1 VVSAPAAVIVPTRD
15 RARYLEVALGSI
27 GPQAAAV
34 GAELI
39 VVDDGSRDGTAA
51 VAARHGARRVAH
63 EQSRGPN
70 AARNSGV
77 AATDAPLLVFVDDDV
92 EARPGWLAA
101 LLAATAAHPEVEVFG
116 GPIEGRVEGWGLR
129 RCGREGPPITFLD
142 LGAEDREA
150 ELVWS
155 ANMAVRRSALE
166 RVGPFDA
173 ELEIYGDEEEWERRL
188 RARGGRIRYVASAR
202 VLHRR
207 TEEDARLP
215 ALARAAF
222 HRGRAGQRFDAVKGA
237 PPSPAT
243 ELGTLGGC
251 VWHTVRRRCGNGLVM
266 SAHSAGRLA
275 EALRR

>member
-1 VVSAPAAVIVPTRD
+1 VVSTPAAVIVPTRD
-15 RARYLEVALGSI
+15 RADYLEVALASI
-27 GPQAAAV
+27 APQAAAA
-34 GAELI
+34 GAEVV
-39 VVDDGSRDGTAA
+39 VVDDGSRDATTD
-51 VAARHGARRVAH
+51 VAARHGARWVRH
-63 EQSRGPN
+63 EDPRGPN

-77 AATDAPLLVFVDDDV
+77 AATEAPLLVFVDDDV

-101 LLAATAAHPEVEVFG
+101 LLAAAEDHPGVEVFG
-116 GPIEGRVEGWGLR
+116 GPIEGRVEGWGRR

-142 LGAEDREA
+142 LGPEDGEA

-155 ANMAVRRSALE
+155 ANMAVRRAALE

-173 ELEIYGDEEEWERRL
+173 ALEIYGDEEEWERRL
-188 RARGGRIRYVASAR
+188 RARGGRIRYVAAAR

-207 TEEDARLP
+207 TGEDARLP
-215 ALARAAF
+215 ALARAAYR
-222 HRGRAGQRFDAVKGA
+222 RGRAGRRFDAVKGA
-237 PPSPAT
+237 APPTAA

-251 VWHTVRRRCGNGLVM
+251 MWHTVRRRCGNGLVM